1 MSSDRL
7 GRLRRMLRQGNW
19 QAAALMPGP
28 NLYYLTGLSFH
39 LMERPVLGLFPVEGR
54 PRLIVPRLEQ
64 EKARSSAVE
73 AEVFDFGEDEASRT
87 EAFGRGLSGLV
98 PPDGRLAIEPL
109 RLRFF
114 EMGLIASAAPGIRLE
129 PADGLWA
136 DLRSEKEPDE
146 IEAMR
151 RAVQVAQD
159 ALEAV
164 LPRTRVGMTERE
176 LATELTLELYRAGS
190 DPELPFTP
198 IVASGPNSA
207 LPHAVPSDRR
217 LQSGDLLIVDWGAS
231 VRGYFSDLTRTFG
244 LGGVDPELERIH
256 RLVVQANAAGR
267 EAVRPGVACGSVDA
281 AARRV
286 IESAGYG
293 AAFPHR
299 TGHGLG
305 LEAHEPPFIRGDNPM
320 TLAPG
325 MTFTVEPGVYLSGR
339 GGVRIEDNVVVTEAG
354 AETLSDFPRELRRIG

>member
-7 GRLRRMLRQGNW
+7 GRLCRLLREGNW
-19 QAAALMPGP
+19 SAAALMPGP

-39 LMERPVLGLFPVEGR
+39 LMERPVLGLFPVEGH
-54 PRLIVPRLEQ
+54 PRMIVPRLEQ
-64 EKARSSAVE
+64 EKARSSTVD
-73 AEVFDFGEDEASRT
+73 AEVFDFGEDEASRAD
-87 EAFGRGLSGLV
+87 AFRRGLSGLV
-98 PPDGRLAIEPL
+98 PSGGRVAIEPL

-114 EMGLIASAAPGIRLE
+114 ELGLIESAAPGIRLE
-129 PADGLWA
+129 AADGLWA
-136 DLRSEKEPDE
+136 DLRSNKEPDE

-164 LPRTRVGMTERE
+164 LPRIRVGMTERE

-207 LPHAVPSDRR
+207 LPHAVPTHRR

-267 EAVRPGVACGSVDA
+267 EAVRPGVACASVDA
-281 AARRV
+281 ASRRV

-305 LEAHEPPFIRGDNPM
+305 LEAHEPPFIRGDNPATLASGM
-320 TLAPG
+320 TL
-325 MTFTVEPGVYLSGR
+325 TVEPGVYLSGR

>member
-7 GRLRRMLRQGNW
+7 SRLRRLLREGNW
-19 QAAALMPGP
+19 SAAALMPGP

-64 EKARSSAVE
+64 EKARSSAVG
-73 AEVFDFGEDEASRT
+73 AEVFDFGEDEASRA

-98 PPDGRLAIEPL
+98 PADGRVAIEPL

-114 EMGLIASAAPGIRLE
+114 ELGLIGSAAPGLRLE
-129 PADGLWA
+129 AAGDVFA
-136 DLRSEKEPDE
+136 DLRSKKEPE
-146 IEAMR
+146 EVEAMR
-151 RAVQVAQD
+151 RAVQMAQV
-159 ALEAV
+159 ALEAA
-164 LPRTRVGMTERE
+164 LTRIRVGMTERE
-176 LATELTLELYRAGS
+176 VATELTLELYRAGS
-190 DPELPFTP
+190 DPELPFAP

-207 LPHAVPSDRR
+207 MPHAVPTDRS

-231 VRGYFSDLTRTFG
+231 ARGYFSDLTRTFA
-244 LGGVDPELERIH
+244 LGDVDPELESIH
-256 RLVVQANAAGR
+256 RLVVQANSAGR
-267 EAVRPGVACGSVDA
+267 DAVRPGATCASVDA
-281 AARRV
+281 AARQV

-305 LEAHEPPFIRGDNPM
+305 LEAHEPPFIRGDNPVV
-320 TLAPG
+320 LEPG

-354 AETLSDFPRELRRIG
+354 ADTLTDLPRELRRIG